1 MRSILA
7 IASLAFRS
15 AVRSRLLVSLVLV
28 LFLAVFGL
36 PLTIKGDGTIAGW
49 ARVLLQY
56 ALGFT
61 MIVLGAAT
69 LWASCGSISRDI
81 EGKQIRLVVVKPVYL
96 MQVWFGKWLGLV
108 AMNAVLLVFCGCI
121 TYGFLKWKTVT
132 ARVSPQEMT
141 VLYRDVLVSHR
152 CIPPQPESV
161 TDEARERLARLRE
174 QPGFPDE
181 LRDGEVLDVIAQRIR
196 SERAVVPPGAS
207 REWRF
212 PAIGSPSGS
221 RTPLPADAA
230 GEVDDSPFSL
240 RVHWSSLHGFSG
252 PVSGTWH
259 VQSEGSDQA
268 LDFAVTEGRQGVE
281 RFSIPSSIIVPGQ
294 ALLVRFTNTREK
306 GSGSMVFDPNHA
318 VEVDVRQGSFGMN
331 FARALVVIFCRL
343 AVLTAFGLTAG
354 ALFSF
359 PVATFSAM
367 ALVIVSLVGHYF
379 TVESASRFADG
390 SDHHSRSSVSDELLL
405 QKIGEEVIKRVEVVA
420 GPALR
425 MDPLASLADGGLI
438 TWRFTGKAVVLLLVV
453 YSGCLGVLGTLAL
466 RRKELALPASVT

>member
-1 MRSILA
+1 
-7 IASLAFRS
+7 
-15 AVRSRLLVSLVLV
+15 
-28 LFLAVFGL
+28 
-36 PLTIKGDGTIAGW
+36 
-49 ARVLLQY
+49 
-56 ALGFT
+56 
-61 MIVLGAAT
+61 
-69 LWASCGSISRDI
+69 
-81 EGKQIRLVVVKPVYL
+81 
-96 MQVWFGKWLGLV
+96 
-108 AMNAVLLVFCGCI
+108 
-121 TYGFLKWKTVT
+121 
-132 ARVSPQEMT
+132 
-141 VLYRDVLVSHR
+141 
-152 CIPPQPESV
+152 
-161 TDEARERLARLRE
+161 
-174 QPGFPDE
+174 
-181 LRDGEVLDVIAQRIR
+181 
-196 SERAVVPPGAS
+196 
-207 REWRF
+207 
-212 PAIGSPSGS
+212 
-221 RTPLPADAA
+221 
-230 GEVDDSPFSL
+230 
-240 RVHWSSLHGFSG
+240 
-252 PVSGTWH
+252 
-259 VQSEGSDQA
+259 
-268 LDFAVTEGRQGVE
+268 
-281 RFSIPSSIIVPGQ
+281 
-294 ALLVRFTNTREK
+294 
-306 GSGSMVFDPNHA
+306 MVFDPNHA